1 MTAGT
6 DMAQN
11 KDGTVG
17 KALHVLDMVAE
28 KERPIRFN
36 DLLAHRARCHTQFQT
51 RAAQITFTSQHLDGS
66 KTL

>member
-1 MTAGT
+1 MIASER
-6 DMAQN
+6 
-11 KDGTVG
+11 
-17 KALHVLDMVAE
+17 LSVA
-28 KERPIRFN
+28 RATPQLCFHFN